1 MRMKMEDGWIYI
13 IEASPAQGS
22 SIKAWGLM
30 KWKRKDKMWYGK
42 ASGELLNRLSALLPA
57 LPPGIEAERI
67 RLNRMQE
74 AVDRERTLPIDQLK
88 PLTNFPVTRSLYA
101 HQTRAA
107 NMALLTFGIIDPK
120 EVLHDS

>member
-1 MRMKMEDGWIYI
+1 MRMKMEDGWLYI

-30 KWKRKDKMWYGK
+30 KWKRKDKMWYGRV
-42 ASGELLNRLSALLPA
+42 SGELLNRLSALLPA
-57 LPPGIEAERI
+57 LPASIDAERR
-67 RLNRMQE
+67 RLNRIQD
-74 AVDRERTLPIDQLK
+74 AVNTERTLPMDGLK
-88 PLTNFPVTRSLYA
+88 PLVKFPVTKSLYA

-107 NMALLTFGIIDPK
+107 NMALLTFGIVDPK

>member
-1 MRMKMEDGWIYI
+1 MRMKMEDGWLYI

-30 KWKRKDKMWYGK
+30 KWKRKDKMWYGRV
-42 ASGELLNRLSALLPA
+42 SGELLNRLSALLPA
-57 LPPGIEAERI
+57 LPTSIDAERR
-67 RLNRMQE
+67 RLNRIQD
-74 AVDRERTLPIDQLK
+74 AVNTERTLPMDGLK
-88 PLTNFPVTRSLYA
+88 PLVKFPVTKSLYA

-107 NMALLTFGIIDPK
+107 NMALLTFGIVDPK

>member
-1 MRMKMEDGWIYI
+1 MRMKMEDGWLYI

-30 KWKRKDKMWYGK
+30 KWKRKDKMWYGRV
-42 ASGELLNRLSALLPA
+42 SGELLNRLSALLPA
-57 LPPGIEAERI
+57 LPASIDAERG
-67 RLNRMQE
+67 RLNRIQD
-74 AVDRERTLPIDQLK
+74 AVNTERTLPMDGLK
-88 PLTNFPVTRSLYA
+88 PLVKFPVTKSLYA

-107 NMALLTFGIIDPK
+107 NMALLTFGIVDPK